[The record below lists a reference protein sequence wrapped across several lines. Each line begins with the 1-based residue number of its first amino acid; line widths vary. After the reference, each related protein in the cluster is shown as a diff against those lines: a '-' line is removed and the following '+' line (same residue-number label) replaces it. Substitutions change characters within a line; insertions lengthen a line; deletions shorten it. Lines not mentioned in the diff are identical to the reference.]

1 MVPMFWF
8 SVAVGMMMV
17 VEMRRRRKRKKDK
30 MPVLLLTDIGRD
42 IDDTLALLTI
52 AGYREEIE
60 LVGVVATGGNGANRA
75 ILAKSWLHKLKLDKV
90 KVCACLADG
99 KSEIE
104 FPTFLKRI
112 LLKSQIDART
122 LITDLLRKYSHTLR
136 IVAIAPLSPLL
147 PLVREKQT
155 LDLLRQNTHSIWI
168 QGQLIEQGKTILPDV
183 QNAYNLRIDANASR
197 QVFEKLQHDVLFRFL
212 GKHAAYQVS
221 LTPQDFAS
229 FDMILPSMSDMAKQF
244 LKPFRNRRPELFR
257 KLHGGDHDDAFDTL
271 DALSHP
277 YDAALIVAL
286 VHDHVLRD
294 VQLRHKFIGNTSDT
308 VLSKEHA
315 NLVHSEL
322 VRTMQLGLA
331 KFIK

>member
-1 MVPMFWF
+1 MT
-8 SVAVGMMMV
+8 
-17 VEMRRRRKRKKDK
+17 VEMRRRRRKRKEKI
-30 MPVLLLTDIGRD
+30 PVLLITDIGRD

-52 AGYREEIE
+52 SGYREEIE

-75 ILAKSWLHKLKLDKV
+75 MLAKSWLSHLQLDKV

-104 FPTFLKRI
+104 FPTFLKRRKN
-112 LLKSQIDART
+112 KSPIDART

-155 LDLLRQNTHSIWI
+155 LDLLRENTNSIFI
-168 QGQLIEQGKTILPDV
+168 QGQFIQQGDKILPDI

-197 QVFEKLQHDVLFRFL
+197 QVFEKLQHDIPFRFL

-221 LTPQDFAS
+221 LTPRDFAS
-229 FDMILPSMSDMAKQF
+229 FDMILPYMSDMAKQF
-244 LKPFRNRRPELFR
+244 LRPFRNRRPELFR
-257 KLHGGDHDDAFDTL
+257 KLYGGNHVDDEFENL

-277 YDAALIVAL
+277 YDAALIVTL

-294 VQLRHKFIGNTSDT
+294 VQFRHKFIGNTSDT
-308 VLSKEHA
+308 VLSNKHA
-315 NLVHSEL
+315 NFVHSEL
-322 VRTMQLGLA
+322 VRTIRLGLA
-331 KFIK
+331 WLHL